1 MSLTRRALLRGGAAA
16 AAALPVLAACGES
29 EVVIKEV
36 PVEKIVTQ
44 EVIKEVEVER
54 VVTVT
59 VPQPPSESQPLVIY
73 SGRSESLVDPIIQQ
87 FRSVSGL
94 DVQVKYAG
102 TPALAA
108 TLLEEGDASP
118 ADVFFAQDPGGLGA
132 VESLLSPLP
141 EELLSR
147 VPAWARSPKGLWTGI
162 SGRARVVVYNT
173 DRLSPADLPDD
184 LWGFTD
190 SSWRGRLGWPPT
202 NASFQTMVTGMRSE
216 WGDDRT
222 REWLDAMHANEIG
235 IYPKNTPIV
244 AATGAGELDG
254 GFVNHY
260 YLHRFLAAEGE
271 TFAARNYHLPGGG
284 PGSLVMV
291 AGAGILSTAANRPAA
306 EQFVNFLLSRV
317 GQQYFASSTYEY
329 PLVEGVKASRIL
341 TPLADINKPAI
352 ALANL
357 ADLEGTQ
364 AMLREA
370 GILP

>member
-1 MSLTRRALLRGGAAA
+1 MSLTRRALLRGAATAAA
-16 AAALPVLAACGES
+16 TAAVPVLAACGES
-29 EVVIKEV
+29 EVV
-36 PVEKIVTQ
+36 TR

-59 VPQPPSESQPLVIY
+59 VTQPTSESEPLVIY

-132 VESLLSPLP
+132 IESLLSPLP
-141 EELLSR
+141 DALLSR
-147 VPAWARSPKGLWTGI
+147 VPTWARSPQGLWAGI

-190 SSWRGRLGWPPT
+190 PSWRGRLGWPPT
-202 NASFQTMVTGMRSE
+202 NASFQTMVTGMRAV
-216 WGDDRT
+216 WGEDRT

-244 AATGAGELDG
+244 AATGAGEIDG

-260 YLHRFLAAEGE
+260 YLHRFLAEEGE
-271 TFAARNYHLPGGG
+271 SFAARNYHLPGGG

-291 AGAGILSTAANRPAA
+291 AGAGILGTAANRPAA
-306 EQFVNFLLSRV
+306 EQFVDFLLSTV
-317 GQQYFASSTYEY
+317 GQQYFASTTHEY

-341 TPLADINKPAI
+341 TPLADVNKPAI
-352 ALANL
+352 ALSDL
-357 ADLEGTQ
+357 ADLQGTQ